1 MESSSYMSAG
11 PDPSMSEFYESIE
24 AAQEMLSASTLFLAQ
39 SFIAYT
45 QRVIVNSLDHPSYK
59 HILEFMFEA
68 SGIYLSEEWS
78 VPMGFN
84 SAFCMFLHS
93 HATTQMALSST
104 GNRIYDRSYSNEACP
119 CLLIR

>member
-84 SAFCMFLHS
+84 SAFCMFLHLCVYS
-93 HATTQMALSST
+93 TFMCTYLS
-104 GNRIYDRSYSNEACP
+104 G
-119 CLLIR
+119 